1 VNENGRTGER
11 VKLDRSPVHS
21 IPEGKVMENS
31 LGNAAVWMGLAL
43 VASLLS
49 IRFNVS
55 VALVEP
61 RYA

>member
-1 VNENGRTGER
+1 
-11 VKLDRSPVHS
+11 
-21 IPEGKVMENS
+21 MENS